1 MPRHSGHGGGAHGF
15 SPAFPHHGGYGSGYG
30 YGHGY
35 ASEGGQPGAGGERC
49 GSQASVASG
58 GAMATVADGA
68 CPQPFAA
75 VDARQAIGA
84 LAGALV
90 IATLVF
96 AMAEA
101 RGRRRWQ
108 ELPARVSAVDDAA
121 PYRTSRVVAAT
132 MARAPWRARVLS
144 LACIVFSAVTLV
156 AIVFALAEFH
166 SMAATKLAAWC
177 APLALA
183 VGACGVT
190 LLTRSEHAAATS
202 RTVAV
207 SSLFG
212 CIPALLLLLPRCFAG
227 ACTPRVALSASAT
240 VSLDQIAVALAGA
253 SVLLAAWLLAA
264 LPSLSHLIAP
274 RRCDVDEAA

>member
-1 MPRHSGHGGGAHGF
+1 MGNV
-15 SPAFPHHGGYGSGYG
+15 
-30 YGHGY
+30 
-35 ASEGGQPGAGGERC
+35 SEGGCSP
-49 GSQASVASG
+49 
-58 GAMATVADGA
+58 
-68 CPQPFAA
+68 PFAA
-75 VDARQAIGA
+75 VDAREATGA

-90 IATLVF
+90 VATVVF

-108 ELPARVSAVDDAA
+108 ELPARVSAVDGAA

-144 LACIVFSAVTLV
+144 LGCIVFSAVALV

-166 SMAATKLAAWC
+166 PTGATKLAAWGS
-177 APLALA
+177 PLAIA
-183 VGACGVT
+183 VGACGLA
-190 LLTRSEHAAATS
+190 LLTRAEHALATS

-212 CIPALLLLLPRCFAG
+212 CIPALMLLLPRCFAG
-227 ACTPRVALSASAT
+227 ACTTRVALSASAT
-240 VSLDQIAVALAGA
+240 VSLDQIAAALAGA

-264 LPSLSHLIAP
+264 LPSLSQLIAP